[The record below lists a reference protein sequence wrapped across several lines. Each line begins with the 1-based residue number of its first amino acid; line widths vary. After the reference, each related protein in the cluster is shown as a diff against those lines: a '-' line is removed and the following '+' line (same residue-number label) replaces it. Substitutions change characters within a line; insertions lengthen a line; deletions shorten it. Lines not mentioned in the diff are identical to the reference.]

1 MGSLAFTEKP
11 HAVCVPYPAQGHIN
25 PMLKLAKILHYRGF
39 HITFVNTEYNHKR
52 LLKSRGPDFLNAL
65 PSFQFRTIPD
75 GLPDQSDIDATQDV
89 PSLCAST
96 QKNCLAP
103 FRNLLLKL
111 NDTSSSHVPP
121 VTCIVS
127 DGVMSFTLDAAAELG
142 IPDVLFWTTSACG
155 FMGYAQYRRLI
166 EKGLTPLKDESY
178 LTNGHLDTIIDWI
191 PGMKG
196 IRLRDL
202 PSFIAT
208 TDLDDV
214 MLNFPMVEAETAQR
228 ASAVILNTFDAL
240 EHEVLEGLSTIFT
253 LDAAAKLGIP
263 DVLFWTTSAC
273 GFMGYAQYRRLIEK
287 GLTPLKDE
295 SYLTNGHLDTII
307 DWIPGMKGIRLR
319 DLPSF
324 IATTDPDDVMLNFPM
339 VEVERAQRASAII
352 LNTFDALEHEVLE
365 GLSTIYPSIC
375 SIVTCIV
382 SDGVMSFT
390 LDAAAKLGIPDVLF
404 WTTSAC
410 GFMGYAQY
418 RRLIEKGLTPL
429 KDESYLTNGHLDTII
444 DWIPGMKGIRLR
456 DLPSFIATTDPDD
469 VMLNFPMV
477 EVERAQRAS
486 AIILNT
492 FDALE
497 HEVLEGLSTIYP
509 SICSIGMKIESNAKR
524 GKIESLVRELMVGEK
539 GQKLKKK
546 AIQWKKLAE
555 KAISP
560 NGSSFVNLD
569 KIINQVLLASATN

>member
-25 PMLKLAKILHYRGF
+25 PMLKLAKILHYKGF

-52 LLKSRGPDFLNAL
+52 LLKSRGPDSLNAL
-65 PSFQFRTIPD
+65 PSFQFETISD

-127 DGVMSFTLDAAAELG
+127 DGIMSFTLDAAAELG

-155 FMGYAQYRRLI
+155 FMGYAQYRHLI

-202 PSFIAT
+202 PSFVTT
-208 TDLDDV
+208 TDRDDIL
-214 MLNFPMVEAETAQR
+214 LNFAMVEAEKAQR

-240 EHEVLEGLSTIFT
+240 EHEVLEGLSTMF
-253 LDAAAKLGIP
+253 
-263 DVLFWTTSAC
+263 
-273 GFMGYAQYRRLIEK
+273 
-287 GLTPLKDE
+287 
-295 SYLTNGHLDTII
+295 
-307 DWIPGMKGIRLR
+307 
-319 DLPSF
+319 
-324 IATTDPDDVMLNFPM
+324 
-339 VEVERAQRASAII
+339 
-352 LNTFDALEHEVLE
+352 
-365 GLSTIYPSIC
+365 
-375 SIVTCIV
+375 
-382 SDGVMSFT
+382 
-390 LDAAAKLGIPDVLF
+390 
-404 WTTSAC
+404 
-410 GFMGYAQY
+410 
-418 RRLIEKGLTPL
+418 
-429 KDESYLTNGHLDTII
+429 
-444 DWIPGMKGIRLR
+444 
-456 DLPSFIATTDPDD
+456 
-469 VMLNFPMV
+469 
-477 EVERAQRAS
+477 
-486 AIILNT
+486 
-492 FDALE
+492 
-497 HEVLEGLSTIYP
+497 P
-509 SICSIGMKIESNAKR
+509 SICSIGPLQLLVNQIPDNNYKLIGSNLWKEEERCIEWLDKRQPNSVVYVNFGSVTIMTSNQLIEFAWGLANSKQAFLWIIRHDLVRGDSAVLPPEFLEETKERGLLANWCSQEEVLSHPSIGGFLTHSGWNSTLESVCGGVPMISWPFFAEQQTNCRYTCIEWGIGMEMESDAKR

-546 AIQWKKLAE
+546 AIEWKKLAE
-555 KAISP
+555 ETISP
-560 NGSSFVNLD
+560 TGSSFVNLN
-569 KIINQVLLASATN
+569 KIISQVLLASATN